1 MANLWLWDLDL
12 ASVPASHLRALAA
25 AVSFS
30 VTLAKVEA
38 ASLQYQQG
46 ERLVVTFSEYYILQ
60 KLTPCLLIP

>member
-38 ASLQYQQG
+38 ETQYSAK
-46 ERLVVTFSEYYILQ
+46 V
-60 KLTPCLLIP
+60 